1 MARVVVADSR
11 ISAVRRN
18 SLGKKPF
25 PPNDQN
31 LFREGVS
38 QIRCRYRR
46 EGQMKQF
53 AMAGRRMIA
62 HLFFLA
68 PAAVAAQQQALPP
81 STALPMPEFHE
92 VFHLL

>member
-1 MARVVVADSR
+1 
-11 ISAVRRN
+11 
-18 SLGKKPF
+18 
-25 PPNDQN
+25 
-31 LFREGVS
+31 
-38 QIRCRYRR
+38 
-46 EGQMKQF
+46 MKQF

-62 HLFFLA
+62 HLFFLV